1 MSYMN
6 DIKEE
11 FDESVRNV
19 IDDFESACGEA
30 NSANYT
36 DVDATRGNDILEY
49 IDVHIDFTDLEA
61 LNSLSS
67 SLEDAGDELSAA
79 ADEAEN
85 LATCYRDAES
95 YVVGA
100 RDLVDNLINLIENA
114 PIAVGDTVRLAST
127 MEDATVIGVKD
138 PFIWVQ
144 QGDHT
149 PATALASSVVLVSRA
164 EPEEE

>member
-1 MSYMN
+1 MSYM
-6 DIKEE
+6 DEIKEE
-11 FDESVRNV
+11 FDGYVSNV
-19 IDDFESACGEA
+19 VDDFENACGEA
-30 NSANYT
+30 NSARYT
-36 DVDATRGNDILEY
+36 DIDVTRGNDILEY
-49 IDVHIDFTDLEA
+49 INVDIDFTDLEA

-100 RDLVDNLINLIENA
+100 RDYVDNLINLIENA
-114 PIAVGDTVRLAST
+114 PIAVGDVVRLAST

-138 PFIWVQ
+138 PFIWAQ
-144 QGDHT
+144 QGDNT
-149 PATALASSVVLVSRA
+149 PVTALASSVRLVSRA
-164 EPEEE
+164 EPEEQ